1 MNDPTLDQAAIIDSN
16 RWAVSDV
23 AWNRK
28 NNIAGGHLVEQGIV
42 TVTMSTKTWRHL
54 LECEQR
60 VKELERKHEALR
72 SVMSK
77 EQISLWEIRHD
88 DSEQPKN
95 NST

>member
-1 MNDPTLDQAAIIDSN
+1 VSDVTLDQAAIIDSN

-23 AWNRK
+23 VWNRK

-54 LECEQR
+54 LECEQK

-77 EQISLWEIRHD
+77 EQISLWEVKND
-88 DSEQPKN
+88 DSKKSEN
-95 NST
+95 DET

>member
-1 MNDPTLDQAAIIDSN
+1 MSDVTLDQVAIIDSN

-23 AWNRK
+23 VWNRK

-54 LECEQR
+54 LECEQK

-77 EQISLWEIRHD
+77 EQISLWEVKND
-88 DSEQPKN
+88 DSKKSEN

>member
-1 MNDPTLDQAAIIDSN
+1 MSDVTLDQAAIIDSN

-23 AWNRK
+23 VWNRK

-54 LECEQR
+54 LECEQK

-77 EQISLWEIRHD
+77 EQISLWEVKND
-88 DSEQPKN
+88 DAKKSEN
-95 NST
+95 DET

>member
-1 MNDPTLDQAAIIDSN
+1 VSDVTLDQVAIIDSN

-23 AWNRK
+23 VWNRK

-54 LECEQR
+54 LECEQK

-77 EQISLWEIRHD
+77 EQISLWEVKND
-88 DSEQPKN
+88 DSKKSEN

>member
-1 MNDPTLDQAAIIDSN
+1 MSDVTLDQAAIIDSN

-23 AWNRK
+23 VWNRK

-54 LECEQR
+54 LECEQK

-77 EQISLWEIRHD
+77 EQISLWEVKND
-88 DSEQPKN
+88 DSKKSEN
-95 NST
+95 DET

>member
-1 MNDPTLDQAAIIDSN
+1 MSDITLDQAAIIDSN
-16 RWAVSDV
+16 RWSVSDV
-23 AWNRK
+23 VWNRK

-60 VKELERKHEALR
+60 VKELERKHDALR

-77 EQISLWEIRHD
+77 EQISLWEVKSE
-88 DSEQPKN
+88 DSKQPE
-95 NST
+95 NSST